1 MARLFSPDPVHISIP
16 EAVNESNVTIYVISV
31 RAGTGK
37 FWKLQ
42 TDSFD
47 GKVFYFYEIVNI
59 LSRMY

>member
-37 FWKLQ
+37 FW
-42 TDSFD
+42 
-47 GKVFYFYEIVNI
+47 
-59 LSRMY
+59 